1 LNASLLR
8 PAIVLGLLTAIGP
21 FAIDMYL
28 PALPV
33 LGADLGIGVAQAQG
47 SLTAF
52 FASFALAQMVF
63 GPASDRWGRK
73 RPLMVGLALF
83 LVGSVGS
90 ALSPDIGTL
99 VVFRFL
105 QGVGAAASGVI
116 PRAIVRDL
124 YTGREAARLSALL
137 MLVFSV
143 SPVLAPLVGSQ
154 FTEHWGWRS
163 VFWAVAAIAVVALWL
178 CATQQPETRPPA
190 ARADTTLRGTLTAC
204 GELLRDRHFLGL
216 SFLGGMGMSAF
227 FAYLANS
234 SFVLM
239 GHYGLGASH
248 YSVLFSLN
256 AVAFIGVAQFTG
268 PLTARLGLAGL
279 VQSASVA
286 FAAVMVALAL
296 LSWVG
301 VDGLPWMVALL
312 FIGFGCLGLIVPTT
326 AVLGMEEH
334 GPIAGTAA
342 ALMGTLQMLVGA
354 AVVLLAGRFADD
366 TARPMLLTIAAC
378 ALSTLALSVGTLG
391 RRLRPAGAAP

>member
-1 LNASLLR
+1 MTASLLR
-8 PAIVLGLLTAIGP
+8 PALVLGLLTAIGP

-28 PALPV
+28 PALPTIGRQ
-33 LGADLGIGVAQAQG
+33 LGTGMAQAQA

-73 RPLMVGLALF
+73 RPLMIGLALF
-83 LVGSVGS
+83 IVGSVGS

-105 QGVGAAASGVI
+105 QGVGAAAPGVI

-124 YTGREAARLSALL
+124 YTGREAARLSSML

-163 VFWAVAAIAVVALWL
+163 VFWAVAGIAVVALWV
-178 CATQQPETRPPA
+178 CATQQPETRTLA
-190 ARADTTLRGTLTAC
+190 ARADTTLRSTLAAC
-204 GELLRDRHFLGL
+204 AELLRDRHFLGL
-216 SFLGGMGMSAF
+216 TFLGAMGMSAF
-227 FAYLANS
+227 FAYLASS

-239 GHYGLGASH
+239 GHYGLSGSQ

-256 AVAFIGVAQFTG
+256 AVAFIGVAQLTG

-279 VQSASVA
+279 VQAACVG
-286 FAAVMVALAL
+286 FATAMVALAL
-296 LSWVG
+296 LSLAG
-301 VDGLPWMVALL
+301 VDGLPWMVGLL
-312 FIGFGCLGLIVPTT
+312 FVGFGFLGLVVPST

-354 AVVLLAGRFADD
+354 AVMPLAGLFADG

-378 ALSTLALSVGTLG
+378 ALATLALSVGTLG
-391 RRLRPAGAAP
+391 WRRRPAAPA